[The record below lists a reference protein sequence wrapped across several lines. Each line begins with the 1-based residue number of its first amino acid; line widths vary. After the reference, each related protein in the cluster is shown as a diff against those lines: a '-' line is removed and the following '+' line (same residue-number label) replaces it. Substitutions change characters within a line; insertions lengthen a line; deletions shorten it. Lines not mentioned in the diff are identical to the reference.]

1 MPVFSETNKC
11 IFNYM
16 SKNLYIVL
24 INLQMTICQLSPFFI
39 SNFSFSIL
47 LLSFPMQKYI
57 TCLAKCFLATTAL
70 AIEVATL
77 MYDLFPWQIVLFLPE
92 MASATAPNFPK
103 PLQFLFLHIIQDLAH
118 WMLGQ
123 LLQTVHLWA
132 TESWEAQV
140 CHLTDH
146 LPKPPSCTTSLHSV
160 TSFCWPS
167 FRQEGP

>member
-92 MASATAPNFPK
+92 MASTTAPNFPK
-103 PLQFLFLHIIQDLAH
+103 PLQSCSCILSRI
-118 WMLGQ
+118 
-123 LLQTVHLWA
+123 LLIGCWA
-132 TESWEAQV
+132 N
-140 CHLTDH
+140 C
-146 LPKPPSCTTSLHSV
+146 C
-160 TSFCWPS
+160 
-167 FRQEGP
+167 RQFISEQQKVGKHRYAI